1 MPGMLAS
8 MLYRI
13 DRYFP
18 RPRVEGRESSEAYS
32 DWEHR
37 TGRALISRH
46 KEYLGDL
53 EGKKILDIGC
63 GLGGK
68 TLVYAEAGGDVTGV
82 DLDPAH
88 CSGAVDYAR
97 GSGFPM
103 NVVCGDATLLPFS
116 DSSFDMVIANDSMEH
131 FHDPASALN
140 ELVRVVRT
148 GGLVFLFFT
157 PWGSPLGSHLYDH
170 IKTPWCHILFSEKIL
185 EDMLCLAF
193 AEEGRE
199 DPAGD
204 AGSAMDDYRSENN
217 RIDISGY
224 RKIIRSVG
232 TIAVEKEELIPPKFE
247 FLRPLTR
254 FPWIREYF
262 TGTVVSF
269 LRKK

>member
-1 MPGMLAS
+1 MAS
-8 MLYRI
+8 FLFRI
-13 DRYFP
+13 DRFFP
-18 RPRVEGRESSEAYS
+18 RPRVEGRESPEAYS

-37 TGRALISRH
+37 TGRTLIGRCD
-46 KEYLGDL
+46 EYLGDL
-53 EGKKILDIGC
+53 AGKKILDIGC

-82 DLDPAH
+82 DLDPVH
-88 CSGAVDYAR
+88 CSGAADYAL
-97 GSGFPM
+97 GSGCPL

-116 DSSFDMVIANDSMEH
+116 DSSFDIVIANDSMEH

-140 ELVRVVRT
+140 ELVRVVRP
-148 GGLVFLFFT
+148 GSLVFLFFT
-157 PWGSPLGSHLYDH
+157 PWRSPLGSHLYDQ

-185 EDMLCLAF
+185 EDMVGLAF
-193 AEEGRE
+193 EEEGRE
-199 DPAGD
+199 DPAED
-204 AGSAMDDYRSENN
+204 AARVMDDYRIKNN

-224 RKIIRSVG
+224 RKIIQSAG
-232 TIAVEKEELIPPKFE
+232 TVVVEKEELIPPKFE

-254 FPWIREYF
+254 YPWIREFF